1 MPRPSRNIDQVLLQS
16 GRVLYPQLGCAGLSL
31 RALAEHAQVN
41 VGMFHY
47 HFQSKDNFLRELL
60 AQMYEELFQQLQ
72 QEASMDGTP
81 LQRLRMALCRL
92 GRLMRDNGG
101 WLGRVLADASDG
113 EPVAMAFLQANGT
126 RHVALLMGLL
136 EQAVQDGSL
145 VASLPPMQR
154 ISFLMGSVVAPMVIV
169 PRVMQLGIVPPFLA
183 AGIQNDVL
191 SDAGITQRVDYALW
205 ALTHPPTPDNNPSQ
219 AIPAKDTPHG

>member
-16 GRVLYPQLGCAGLSL
+16 GRALYPQLGCAGLSL
-31 RALAEHAQVN
+31 RLLAEHAQVN

-72 QEASMDGTP
+72 QEASIAGTP
-81 LQRLRMALCRL
+81 MQRLRLALCRL
-92 GRLMRDNGG
+92 GRLMREQGD
-101 WLGRVLADASDG
+101 WLGRVLADASHG
-113 EPVAMAFLQANGT
+113 EPVAMAFLHANGT

-136 EQAVQDGSL
+136 EQAAQEGSL
-145 VASLPPMQR
+145 VAPMPPMQR
-154 ISFLMGSVVAPMVIV
+154 VTFLMGAVVAPMLIA
-169 PRVMQLGIVPPFLA
+169 PRAMQLGIVPSFLA

-191 SDAGITQRVDYALW
+191 SDAGIAQRVDHALW
-205 ALTHPPTPDNNPSQ
+205 ALTHKPTTDKPQESPV
-219 AIPAKDTPHG
+219 KDAPHG